1 MAVVVTSCVFPC
13 KTGLAGHRTP
23 DRGKYDASPWV
34 VVHPGG
40 ARTLT
45 SVSGLNTRR
54 LCVAALSILAVAIVY
69 YAGAWLGLRDE
80 LLRRE
85 LTPLWPASGVA
96 LVAILLFGNRVW
108 PGIAIGSLL
117 VHLSIGLSVPA
128 SVAIAAGS
136 TLAPLCA
143 AYLLRR
149 VGFRFD
155 CDRLRDALALVFLGA
170 FAAMTVTATISTGVL
185 VGTHVLPPHDW
196 GITWL
201 ISWSS
206 NVMGVV
212 VVAPVLLV
220 ARKLRLP
227 AKVSARRALEAGLL
241 IGGTFAIAAVGT
253 VSPFDVLFLVFPFL
267 FWAAWRFQLT
277 GAAPC
282 VLVASLVV
290 ILAAEDGSGPFAGDS
305 LLAKMVTMQAF
316 VGSAAL
322 TALLVAAVV
331 AERNHTYAEIE
342 QACFRLA
349 DVMSLRDRAA
359 RHAQSWHHSKPRE
372 SRTPLH

>member
-1 MAVVVTSCVFPC
+1 M
-13 KTGLAGHRTP
+13 
-23 DRGKYDASPWV
+23 
-34 VVHPGG
+34 
-40 ARTLT
+40 
-45 SVSGLNTRR
+45 SGLTARR
-54 LCVAALSILAVAIVY
+54 LSVVAFTILAVAFAY
-69 YAGAWLGLRDE
+69 YVGAWLGLRDE
-80 LLRRE
+80 LLSRQ
-85 LTPLWPASGVA
+85 LTPLWPATGVA
-96 LVAILLFGNRVW
+96 LVAILLLGNRVW
-108 PGIAIGSLL
+108 PGIAVGSLL
-117 VHLSIGLSVPA
+117 VHLSVGLTVPA
-128 SVAIAAGS
+128 AAAIAVGS

-149 VGFRFD
+149 VGFRLE

-170 FAAMTVTATISTGVL
+170 FASMTVTATITTGVL
-185 VGTHVLPPHDW
+185 VAAHVLPPHDW
-196 GITWL
+196 WITWL
-201 ISWSS
+201 VSWSS
-206 NVMGVV
+206 NAMGVV

-267 FWAAWRFQLT
+267 FWAAWRFQLA

-282 VLVASLVV
+282 VLVSALVV
-290 ILAAEDGSGPFAGDS
+290 ILAAEDGTGPFAGDS
-305 LLAKMVTMQAF
+305 LLAKMVTLQAF

-322 TALLVAAVV
+322 TALLLAAMV

-342 QACFRLA
+342 QACYRLA

-359 RHAQSWHHSKPRE
+359 RHAKSWHGSAQDR
-372 SRTPLH
+372 RTPER